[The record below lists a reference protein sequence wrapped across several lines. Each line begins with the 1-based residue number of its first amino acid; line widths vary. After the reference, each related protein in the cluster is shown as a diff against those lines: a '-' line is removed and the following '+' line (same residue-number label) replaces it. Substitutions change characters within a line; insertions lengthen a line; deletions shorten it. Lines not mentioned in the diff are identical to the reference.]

1 MLLFLCILDT
11 EDREYR
17 RNKNKQRC
25 IDEMSPRA
33 DALSEPECRQ
43 QYRIV
48 AQATIRVEE
57 SLRLENV
64 GLGINGRIMKDSPA
78 ESLNSR
84 HTRVQDNLLT
94 KYFQTKS
101 RLPLVSVGINWQ
113 QVNT

>member
-25 IDEMSPRA
+25 IDEMSARA

-57 SLRLENV
+57 SLRLENI
-64 GLGINGRIMKDSPA
+64 GLGVDGRIMKNSPA
-78 ESLNSR
+78 ENEAT
-84 HTRVQDNLLT
+84 TRVQDSLLT
-94 KYFQTKS
+94 KNFQITS
-101 RLPLVSVGINWQ
+101 RLPVIMNWQ